1 MTLLTSGIGV
11 AADAPRGLES
21 WPFAVDPLN
30 VVVPTQHAL
39 AGRESL
45 RYAEILDHPLVVV
58 QPGGALAQELRE
70 QATNLRVAFNQ
81 SVGVSSSRSRMPDGR
96 GRFGA

>member
-1 MTLLTSGIGV
+1 MTLLTSES
-11 AADAPRGLES
+11 ASQPMPAGLES

-30 VVVPTQHAL
+30 VVVPTQHVL

-81 SVGVSSSRSRMPDGR
+81 SVGVSSSKPDAGW
-96 GRFGA
+96 